1 MDNKQVAP
9 VAPQELVVRYMI
21 GENEI
26 KLTPNIVKEYIV
38 GNKDANITNAEFKL
52 FTELCKTRQ
61 LNPFTKE
68 VFLLKY
74 GSNPATM
81 IVSKQAILKRATM
94 HSKFNG
100 LMSGVFVKTAEGKVE
115 KRDGGILLDD
125 EILVGSWAE
134 VYRKD
139 WDKPMYCSCSMNEI
153 KQAKNPS
160 WDKMPVTMAI
170 KTATVR
176 ACRDAFPEDLGGL
189 YEQDEISHPTEQ
201 GGFTEEDL
209 KSEEPSFEDII
220 EVEPTTGEVKSV
232 NKISLEDL

>member
-1 MDNKQVAP
+1 MANEVKAESK
-9 VAPQELVVRYMI
+9 ELVVRYMI

-38 GNKDANITNAEFKL
+38 GNKNADITMQEFKL
-52 FTELCKTRQ
+52 FSELCKTRQ

-74 GSNPATM
+74 GTAPATM

-94 HSKFNG
+94 HPQFNG

-125 EILVGSWAE
+125 ELLVGSWAE

-160 WDKMPVTMAI
+160 WDKMPCTMAI
-170 KTATVR
+170 KTATCR

-189 YEQDEISHPTEQ
+189 YDADEISKPVEQ
-201 GGFTEEDL
+201 GGFTESDL
-209 KSEEPSFEDII
+209 KTEEPNFEDVI
-220 EVEPTTGEVKSV
+220 EINESTGEVKS
-232 NKISLEDL
+232 NKINLEDL